1 MPGHFGK
8 PPCPEAGPHRC
19 PARRPGERE
28 NGEDSN
34 KLGAPAR
41 SARSQPAASVRVA
54 CCKRDVTMVLR
65 WIFDGFQGFL
75 PLLLQS
81 LLLAHPPCQPPFLH
95 FSLYPYKRCRSQKV
109 TPLVWRRCCPQPP
122 RIEQFNPLASPARTS
137 RMNFSYP
144 IDSCL
149 TIIPSL
155 FASAYI
161 ALP

>member
-41 SARSQPAASVRVA
+41 SARGQPAASVRVA
-54 CCKRDVTMVLR
+54 CCKRDVTMVLRWYFDGISMYLR

-109 TPLVWRRCCPQPP
+109 TPLVWRRCRPQPP
-122 RIEQFNPLASPARTS
+122 RIE
-137 RMNFSYP
+137 
-144 IDSCL
+144 
-149 TIIPSL
+149 
-155 FASAYI
+155 
-161 ALP
+161 